1 MRLQPRGALRW
12 LYPGMRVK
20 RWGVLALVSVAL
32 IVLALMAAVGR
43 SEIERFYHL
52 LPHAP
57 IIQDLIIAAAL
68 LVGLAGF
75 IWGLRQLVHSIAGGI
90 APGRLEKPSTMIYRT
105 RVLERGPRVVALGG
119 GTGLST
125 LLRGMK
131 EVTANL
137 TAVVTVTDDGGSS
150 GRLRSELDVL
160 PPGDVRNCILALAE
174 DEARMAGFFQHR
186 FWGPSDLSGHSLG
199 NLLLVGLEQATGGFD
214 RAIEAMGQILNVRG
228 QVLPATLAK
237 THLAAEMEDGEWI
250 EGETRLTADPRR
262 IRRVRLSTPNVPPH
276 DRVIEAIETAELILL
291 GPGSLFTSL
300 VPNLLVEGIAQALA
314 ASGAEKILVANLM
327 TQPGETEGFSLR
339 GHLRILAEYVDLRS
353 FDTVLVNDSLPS
365 QEILDA
371 YRADDSEPVAN
382 DLGEENEYALAVV
395 TADLL
400 GTALLEGKTTVKH
413 DPAKLARA
421 IVRHSRAF
429 AHRHSERMNGG
440 NGDKSKD
447 QGAKETGSRE

>member
-1 MRLQPRGALRW
+1 MNLHPRGALRW

-20 RWGVLALVSVAL
+20 RWGILALVSVGL

-43 SEIERFYHL
+43 SEVMRFYRL
-52 LPHAP
+52 LPQAP
-57 IIQDLIIAAAL
+57 FAQDLLIATAL
-68 LVGLAGF
+68 LAGLAGF
-75 IWGLRQLVHSIAGGI
+75 TWGLRQLVHSIAGGI
-90 APGRLEKPSTMIYRT
+90 APGRLEKPSTLIYRT

-174 DEARMAGFFQHR
+174 DEARMSGFFQHR

-214 RAIEAMGQILNVRG
+214 RAIEAMSQILSVRG

-250 EGETRLTADPRR
+250 EGESRITEDPRQIRR
-262 IRRVRLSTPNVPPH
+262 IRLSPSNIPPH

-300 VPNLLVEGIAQALA
+300 VPNLLVEGIAEAIG
-314 ASGAEKILVANLM
+314 ASGAEKVLVANLM
-327 TQPGETEGFSLR
+327 TQPGETERFTLR
-339 GHLRILAEYVDLRS
+339 DHLRTLAEYLDLRT
-353 FDTVLVNDSLPS
+353 FDTVLVNDALPA

-371 YRADDSEPVAN
+371 YRADASEPVRN
-382 DLGEENEYALAVV
+382 DLSETSEYALQVV

-400 GTALLEGKTTVKH
+400 GLAELEGKTTVKH

-421 IVRHSRAF
+421 IVRHTRTF
-429 AHRHSERMNGG
+429 AHRHPERMNGG
-440 NGDKSKD
+440 
-447 QGAKETGSRE
+447 T

>member
-1 MRLQPRGALRW
+1 MTLHLRGALRW

-20 RWGVLALVSVAL
+20 RWGILALVSVAL

-43 SEIERFYHL
+43 AEVERFYRL
-52 LPHAP
+52 LPQAP
-57 IIQDLIIAAAL
+57 ATQNLLIAACL
-68 LVGLAGF
+68 VLGLVGF
-75 IWGLRQLVHSIAGGI
+75 TWGLHQLVHSIAAGI
-90 APGRLEKPSTMIYRT
+90 APGRPEKPSTLIYRT

-125 LLRGMK
+125 LLRGMR

-174 DEARMAGFFQHR
+174 DEARMSGFFQHR
-186 FWGPSDLSGHSLG
+186 FWGSSDLSGHSLG

-214 RAIEAMGQILNVRG
+214 RAVEAMSQILNIRG

-237 THLAAEMEDGEWI
+237 THLVAEMEDGEWI
-250 EGETRLTADPRR
+250 EGESRITADSRR

-300 VPNLLVEGIAQALA
+300 VPNLLVEGIARAIG

-327 TQPGETEGFSLR
+327 TQPGETEGFTLR
-339 GHLRILAEYVDLRS
+339 DHLRVLSEYLDLRA
-353 FDTVLVNDSLPS
+353 FDTVLVNDTLPAE
-365 QEILDA
+365 EILRA
-371 YRADDSEPVAN
+371 YRAESSEPVGN
-382 DLGEENEYALAVV
+382 DLDKVNEYAVQVV

-400 GTALLEGKTTVKH
+400 GTAQLEGKTTVKH

-421 IVRHSRAF
+421 IVRHARAF
-429 AHRHSERMNGG
+429 AHRHPERANGAG
-440 NGDKSKD
+440 
-447 QGAKETGSRE
+447 